1 LHLCRLSLPHLL
13 LSFANANNLSF
24 TLTPSTTP
32 ASQFLDPLQPLLFH
46 NHTHTHTFS
55 LRPIPFSS
63 SSSSSHPPPSTN
75 TNTPSNNDSL
85 VVNHLV
91 RSSGS
96 SGLVSLSN
104 SRRPGEQAPV
114 CTHPH
119 ALQNLH
125 QPLYPER
132 QHYPQL
138 RCRSALAP
146 LCLQVRILPSGAGS
160 RKVCLD
166 RRCSITLDHLRRIG
180 QPLQKLPRLHLRREA
195 DRSRRVG
202 PRRRLGLF
210 PGCCHAHS
218 HC

>member
-1 LHLCRLSLPHLL
+1 MNPGALLLIFSHSSALAFYSFFPFFSFFSLCTALAPTPTLATLHPHLHFCRLSPPHLL
-13 LSFANANNLSF
+13 LSFANANNLPF

-63 SSSSSHPPPSTN
+63 SSSSHPPSTN

-85 VVNHLV
+85 VVNHFV

-119 ALQNLH
+119 ALQDLH

-146 LCLQVRILPSGAGS
+146 LCLQVR
-160 RKVCLD
+160 
-166 RRCSITLDHLRRIG
+166 
-180 QPLQKLPRLHLRREA
+180 
-195 DRSRRVG
+195 
-202 PRRRLGLF
+202 
-210 PGCCHAHS
+210 
-218 HC
+218 